1 MLDDLEYAEKV
12 LEKHKSFYE
21 DEAKII
27 KSTIRYIDL
36 LDEFGDNI
44 DEALE
49 KFAALYNGRYGH
61 EFDKE
66 MEYKSSAL
74 ALFFLYGILVGKQSE
89 NKV

>member
-1 MLDDLEYAEKV
+1 MLDDLEYVEKT
-12 LEKHKSFYE
+12 LENHKSFYE
-21 DEAKII
+21 DEARIV
-27 KSTIRYIDL
+27 KSTIRYKDL

-66 MEYKSSAL
+66 MEYKSPAL
-74 ALFFLYGILVGKQSE
+74 VLFFLYGVLVGKQGE
-89 NKV
+89 NKI